1 VDSGA
6 KIFVR
11 PVDAAGSAAPVV
23 AVDQN
28 ANVNANA

>member
-11 PVDAAGSAAPVV
+11 PVDDVAGSATAV

-28 ANVNANA
+28 KNANI